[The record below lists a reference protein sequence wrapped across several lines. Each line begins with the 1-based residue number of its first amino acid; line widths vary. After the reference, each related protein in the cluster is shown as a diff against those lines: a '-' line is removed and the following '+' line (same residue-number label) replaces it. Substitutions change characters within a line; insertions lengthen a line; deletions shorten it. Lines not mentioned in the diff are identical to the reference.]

1 MKNIMSMSSYID
13 ELFIDPLE
21 NALDD
26 IDNGKS
32 INDVKE
38 YINSKIFK
46 YYFNDLIEKFI
57 ISTRNNYSINENLF
71 YDECDVN
78 FKKKNDKFDSM
89 LDDIYDIFNELY
101 YSGDEIK
108 STKSQIKKIINKF
121 NTLMRTRYFIE
132 YFDN

>member
-1 MKNIMSMSSYID
+1 MSMSSYID

-46 YYFNDLIEKFI
+46 YYFNDLIEKFM
-57 ISTRNNYSINENLF
+57 ISTKNNYSINENLF

-89 LDDIYDIFNELY
+89 LDNIYDIFNELY